1 MNRLIDTIRAVFAE
15 DMPGREK
22 RKEENEPLRRA
33 VRRMIICIAV
43 LLIVLA
49 VCAAVHG
56 NYISLYYRTGYR
68 EISGEQGT
76 GISSEPVYLTEDD
89 LDISFE
95 PEGIAKLRSM
105 SANNGIARFD
115 IEPTGEGEVTC
126 SIKVGESIYTENL
139 KAGKLCI
146 YRPGRLVFPC
156 WEAVMTAGALLCCCA
171 AVILFIEYRRLV
183 GEQLFSYTS
192 IYLLG
197 LTVFFSVVSVGT
209 AILLVMLAL
218 DPTAYDF
225 GKILEWSRSIMMYFT
240 GLAAPLIT
248 VFSILLCIS
257 NIQLI
262 RREGFRSVNLLGI
275 ILSGILMIGMFGGLL
290 LYEVFNVRISYRSAS
305 MIIGV
310 YYSLY
315 GFLICL
321 LLGVFLIFYRVKRHE
336 PAFDKGYII
345 ILGCKIQ
352 DDGTLYPLIRGR
364 VDRAM
369 EFAREQ
375 EKAGGPSP
383 IFIPS
388 GGKGDDEPLPEA
400 EAMAEYMVSQ
410 GIPRER
416 IFPENRSV
424 RTRENMRFSKEIADA
439 QCPGAEGAFSTTN
452 YHVFRSGV
460 IANGEGLDIDGMGSP
475 TKWYFWPNA
484 LIREF
489 IGLLVD
495 DVREI
500 AAAMLLII
508 LISLT
513 GQFIL

>member
-1 MNRLIDTIRAVFAE
+1 MNRLIGAIRAVLAE
-15 DMPGREK
+15 DTPGREK
-22 RKEENEPLRRA
+22 RREENEPLRRA
-33 VRRMIICIAV
+33 VRRMLICLAALLV
-43 LLIVLA
+43 LLTVY
-49 VCAAVHG
+49 VAVHG

-76 GISSEPVYLTEDD
+76 GISSEPVYLTEED
-89 LDISFE
+89 LGITFK
-95 PEGIAKLRSM
+95 PEGIAELRSM
-105 SANNGIARFD
+105 SAENGVARFD
-115 IEPTGEGEVTC
+115 IIQTGDGEVTC
-126 SIKVGESIYTENL
+126 SVRVGESIYTENL
-139 KAGKLCI
+139 KAGRLCI
-146 YRPGRLVFPC
+146 YRPGRLIFPC
-156 WEAVMTAGALLCCCA
+156 WGAVLTAGALFCCCA
-171 AVILFIEYRRLV
+171 VVILFMEYRKLA

-197 LTVFFSVVSVGT
+197 LTVFFSVVTAGT
-209 AILLVMLAL
+209 LILLGFLVL

-225 GKILEWSRSIMMYFT
+225 GKILEWSKSIMMYFT
-240 GLAAPLIT
+240 GLTGPGIA
-248 VFSILLCIS
+248 VFSALLCIS

-262 RREGFRSVNLLGI
+262 RREGFRLVNLLGI
-275 ILSGILMIGMFGGLL
+275 ILSVILITGMFGGLVL
-290 LYEVFNVRISYRSAS
+290 FEILNVRIGYRTANAVIS
-305 MIIGV
+305 V

-321 LLGVFLIFYRVKRHE
+321 LLGVFMIFYRVKRHE

-369 EFAREQ
+369 EFARSQ
-375 EKAGGPSP
+375 EEAGGPSP

-388 GGKGDDEPLPEA
+388 GGKGDDEPLSEA
-400 EAMAEYMVSQ
+400 DAMAEYMVSQ

-439 QCPGAEGAFSTTN
+439 VCPGTEGAFSTTN
-452 YHVFRSGV
+452 YHVFRIGV

-495 DVREI
+495 DVREVS
-500 AAAMLLII
+500 AVMLLISLVTVTAQ
-508 LISLT
+508 LIP
-513 GQFIL
+513 